1 MIAYVVLASIALLLA
16 LLIRGRQPPALLFG
30 IWAVAYLLFGM
41 VKESFFLHSFTN
53 SALSTLIVLLMVSLA
68 LERSPVLDW
77 LSEKLIR
84 GTTTIAVF
92 RLSIVTVAFSAFL
105 NNTAVVGALLGVVT
119 KQQRVAASKLLIPLS
134 YAAIFGGVVTLVG
147 TSTNLVVNSF
157 AVNAGM
163 PAIGMFQ
170 LAWVGLPAALVGT
183 AVLLVV
189 TRWLPEH
196 RGTEDEARQPYF
208 LEARVVQESPLVGSS
223 IEENRLRSL
232 NGLFLAEIL
241 RGERLISPVT
251 PDEIVEAGDIL
262 IFSGETQKV
271 QALGGFQGLV
281 VFGTETDSLLKKNL
295 IEVVIS
301 NQSELPNNT
310 LRDVDFRTMFDAAV
324 VGIRRGDRR
333 LTGQLGRIPLRVGD
347 SLILAVGA
355 DFHLHRNIH
364 RNFHVLDE
372 SLLPPRLNRLQNTIG
387 LSGFA
392 AVIACSAAGWFSLLN
407 GLLALLLLL
416 LACKALTLG
425 ELRRRFPFD
434 LAVIIGSAL
443 TLAEVLEKTGGA
455 ALIAGAVHYVF
466 SDFGV
471 YGALVG
477 VYLMTMLLTELVA
490 NNAAAALAF
499 PVAVSSARAFGV
511 DPLPFVMVILYGASA
526 GFILPF
532 GYQTHMMVYSPGRYR
547 LIDFVRCGLP
557 TSLAFGVTVLLLVP
571 VFFPFK

>member
-1 MIAYVVLASIALLLA
+1 
-16 LLIRGRQPPALLFG
+16 
-30 IWAVAYLLFGM
+30 
-41 VKESFFLHSFTN
+41 
-53 SALSTLIVLLMVSLA
+53 
-68 LERSPVLDW
+68 
-77 LSEKLIR
+77 
-84 GTTTIAVF
+84 
-92 RLSIVTVAFSAFL
+92 
-105 NNTAVVGALLGVVT
+105 
-119 KQQRVAASKLLIPLS
+119 
-134 YAAIFGGVVTLVG
+134 
-147 TSTNLVVNSF
+147 
-157 AVNAGM
+157 
-163 PAIGMFQ
+163 
-170 LAWVGLPAALVGT
+170 
-183 AVLLVV
+183 
-189 TRWLPEH
+189 
-196 RGTEDEARQPYF
+196 
-208 LEARVVQESPLVGSS
+208 
-223 IEENRLRSL
+223 
-232 NGLFLAEIL
+232 
-241 RGERLISPVT
+241 
-251 PDEIVEAGDIL
+251 
-262 IFSGETQKV
+262 
-271 QALGGFQGLV
+271 
-281 VFGTETDSLLKKNL
+281 
-295 IEVVIS
+295 
-301 NQSELPNNT
+301 
-310 LRDVDFRTMFDAAV
+310 MFDAAV